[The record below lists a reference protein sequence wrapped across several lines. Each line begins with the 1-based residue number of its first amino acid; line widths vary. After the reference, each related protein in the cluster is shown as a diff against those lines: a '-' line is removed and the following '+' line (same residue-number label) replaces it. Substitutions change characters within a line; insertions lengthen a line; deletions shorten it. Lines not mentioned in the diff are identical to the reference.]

1 MIKIYV
7 DGGCSGNPGPG
18 SFGVAALNEEETIL
32 LYNVSSETTQMT
44 TNNRE
49 ELKALIHALDKT
61 QTIFKDEQCIIYTDS
76 AYCANMFNDWIHGW
90 ARNGWKNSKKQTVEN
105 LDLVQQLYEFAK
117 LEFPNFELCRVR
129 GHVGIAGNELADALA
144 THDDNKFVK
153 VLQKHNIKTREEV
166 KFDF

>member
-32 LYNVSSETTQMT
+32 LYNVSSEITQTT

-49 ELKALIHALDKT
+49 ELKALIHAFDKT
-61 QTIFKDEQCIIYTDS
+61 QTMFKDEQCIIYTDS
-76 AYCANMFNDWIHGW
+76 AYCANMFNDWIHEW
-90 ARNGWKNSKKQTVEN
+90 AKSSWKNSKKQTVEN

-117 LEFPNFELCRVR
+117 LEFPNFELCKVR
-129 GHVGIAGNELADALA
+129 GHVGIVGNELADALA
-144 THDDNKFVK
+144 RHDDNKFVK
-153 VLQKHNIKTREEV
+153 VLQKHNIKTCKEV

>member
-1 MIKIYV
+1 MIKFFT

-32 LYNVSSETTQMT
+32 LYNVSSEITQMT

-90 ARNGWKNSKKQTVEN
+90 ARNGWKNSKKQIVEN
-105 LDLVQQLYEFAK
+105 LDLVQQLYEYAK

-129 GHVGIAGNELADALA
+129 GHVGIIGNELADALA